1 MCSGGGRGGGGV
13 QEGGGWCSKGF
24 KVGFKKISIRSQ
36 DFSRPRK
43 FLDKKLNLLKKTE
56 ESNISQSNP
65 VELEC
70 YRLKITEEQDIS
82 DHNAFDHFDDILE
95 EE

>member
-1 MCSGGGRGGGGV
+1 MYSGGGRGGGGV

-43 FLDKKLNLLKKTE
+43 FLDKKLNLLKKIRGE
-56 ESNISQSNP
+56 
-65 VELEC
+65 
-70 YRLKITEEQDIS
+70 
-82 DHNAFDHFDDILE
+82 
-95 EE
+95 

>member
-1 MCSGGGRGGGGV
+1 MNSKTVINNISKFWPGSTKCVRQSVLSNEHEKCVPVAAGGGGV

-43 FLDKKLNLLKKTE
+43 FLDKKLNLLKKIRGE
-56 ESNISQSNP
+56 
-65 VELEC
+65 
-70 YRLKITEEQDIS
+70 
-82 DHNAFDHFDDILE
+82 
-95 EE
+95 